1 MSAATCSAALAA
13 QGRPTGRRRAR
24 SRPCLGRGA
33 GRRTSAGSAS
43 TRPTACRPT
52 DAYVRVAVGL
62 DYLGAA
68 PVRGTRYGGSGETL
82 TVKVDRPRTARGGTD
97 ECRPGIFAIASR
109 AGWPDSRRSRN
120 RGEARGQMT
129 YCVGIL
135 VREGLVMI
143 ADTRTNAGVD
153 NIATF
158 RKLHLFETPGERA
171 IGVRHRRQS
180 RGQPV
185 GPDRMVTEGFRNP
198 ETRRDRAAASS
209 VPTHVRR
216 RPVRRPRHPR
226 GPPHRRPVARSR
238 ASRGAF
244 DVTMLLGG
252 QVKGGRLR
260 LFMIYSA
267 GNFIEA
273 TADTPY
279 LQIGEHKYG
288 KPILDRSV
296 TDATSLDEALK
307 LGLISMDST
316 IRSNL
321 GVGLPIDV
329 ADHPPRRLQ
338 GRPHLPHRRRPSPI
352 STTCAR
358 RWSAALR
365 AAHQAIPLPP
375 YPPR

>member
-1 MSAATCSAALAA
+1 
-13 QGRPTGRRRAR
+13 
-24 SRPCLGRGA
+24 
-33 GRRTSAGSAS
+33 
-43 TRPTACRPT
+43 
-52 DAYVRVAVGL
+52 
-62 DYLGAA
+62 
-68 PVRGTRYGGSGETL
+68 
-82 TVKVDRPRTARGGTD
+82 
-97 ECRPGIFAIASR
+97 
-109 AGWPDSRRSRN
+109 
-120 RGEARGQMT
+120 MT

-171 IGVRHRRQS
+171 IGFATAGNLSVTQS
-180 RGQPV
+180 V
-185 GPDRMVTEGFRNP
+185 LSMVSEGFRNP
-198 ETRRDRAAASS
+198 ESGEVERLMSVDTMFGAAQLVGRAIRE
-209 VPTHVRR
+209 V
-216 RPVRRPRHPR
+216 
-226 GPPHRRPVARSR
+226 HRIGNLSEEQ
-238 ASRGAF
+238 SQSGAF

-288 KPILDRSV
+288 KPILDRSM
-296 TDATSLDEALK
+296 TDETTLADALK

-321 GVGLPIDV
+321 SVGLPIDV
-329 ADHPPRRLQ
+329 LTIRRDTMTADTVYRIDEAEPYFHDLREK
-338 GRPHLPHRRRPSPI
+338 
-352 STTCAR
+352 
-358 RWSAALR
+358 WSSALR
-365 AAHQAIPLPP
+365 AAHQAIPPPP